1 MVYIGYPMSLKEAL
15 RLCNI
20 TVSANED
27 EYYKHY
33 CEAND
38 KLTKYLKPFGLEFVG
53 LDKGVYV
60 IGYNVDKHLSNMNVL
75 TDDFIVTLLI
85 LKNKVKNAVLRA
97 QIDLSNVEIET
108 DLEEY
113 PIVVQNPE
121 PYFINYGY
129 N

>member
-1 MVYIGYPMSLKEAL
+1 MVYIGYPMSVKEAL

-20 TVSANED
+20 TVSTNED
-27 EYYKHY
+27 DYYNHY
-33 CEAND
+33 LEAND
-38 KLTKYLKPFGLEFVG
+38 KIKSYLHPHGLEFVG

-60 IGYNVDKHLSNMNVL
+60 IGYNVDKYLSNMNVN

-85 LKNKVKNAVLRA
+85 LKNKVKNAVQRA

-113 PIVVQNPE
+113 PIKVQNPE